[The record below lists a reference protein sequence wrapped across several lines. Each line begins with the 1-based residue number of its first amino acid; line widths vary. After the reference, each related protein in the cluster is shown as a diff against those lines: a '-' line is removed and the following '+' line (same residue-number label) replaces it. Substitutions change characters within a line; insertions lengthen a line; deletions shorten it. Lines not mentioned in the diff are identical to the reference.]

1 MHLIGATVEQ
11 SRQMLIGEAVAAITV
26 SAAAGSLGAVAGTV
40 PFAIAKT
47 GDPLAALAPLPYSLA
62 IAVGTGITLGV
73 TAQAGRRVIRTAAA

>member
-1 MHLIGATVEQ
+1 
-11 SRQMLIGEAVAAITV
+11 MLICEAVAAITV
-26 SAAAGSLGAVAGTV
+26 SAVAGCLGAIAGTV

-73 TAQAGRRVIRTAAA
+73 TALAGRRVIRTAAA